1 MIFSGNNFK
10 FELGKRTYIMG
21 ILNVT
26 CDSFYDGGK
35 YNTPDKAV
43 ARVKDMLNE
52 GADIID
58 IGAHSTRPG
67 HTVHFQGF

>member
-1 MIFSGNNFK
+1 MS
-10 FELGKRTYIMG
+10 RPMVMG

-26 CDSFYDGGK
+26 PDSFYDGGR
-35 YNTPDKAV
+35 YMSQRDIERRIETIIT
-43 ARVKDMLNE
+43 E

-67 HTVHFQGF
+67 AREISEEERP